1 MKFVKTS
8 KWLKLLFPNYI
19 WSIANTSKKVFLTFD
34 DGPIP
39 NVTEWVLDILKQ
51 ENIKATFFCIGDNIR
66 KHPEIFIR
74 ILAEGHSIGNHT
86 SNHLNGW
93 NTKTE
98 TYYKNA
104 MLWETIATEANHSLP
119 EQKLFRPPYGKIK
132 NKQAKMLQKKG
143 YEIIMWDVISYD
155 FDPKITKEKCLEN
168 VLKNTTKGSVIV
180 FHDSLKA
187 KSNLEFALP
196 KTIAALKLKG
206 FQFDRIR

>member
-19 WSIANTSKKVFLTFD
+19 WSISNTSKKVYLTFD

-39 NVTEWVLDILKQ
+39 HVTEWVLDILKQ
-51 ENIKATFFCIGDNIR
+51 ENIKATFFCIGENI
-66 KHPEIFIR
+66 KKNPDIFKR
-74 ILAEGHSIGNHT
+74 ILSEGHSIGNHT
-86 SNHLNGW
+86 YNHLNGW
-93 NTKTE
+93 NTQTG

-104 MLWETIATEANHSLP
+104 MLWETTTSEVSHSLP
-119 EQKLFRPPYGKIK
+119 KRKLFRPPYGKIK
-132 NKQAKMLQKKG
+132 NKQAKMLQKMG
-143 YEIIMWDVISYD
+143 YEIIMWEVLSYD
-155 FDPKITKEKCLEN
+155 FDTKTTKEKCLEN
-168 VLKNTTKGSVIV
+168 VLKNTTQGSVIV